1 MARRGVRSALLGRD
15 QINLSML
22 ADEVDP
28 AAPQAYVK
36 PGEVKFSKVE
46 HQVMLWDV
54 LTGSV
59 HEHLAVVRLQKVWR
73 RRRAGRLAEDHEFL
87 KYVDPASGEFYFT
100 KRDDPSYVTWSVPAV
115 VGGLDARRDD
125 AHGAEASP
133 RLAALL
139 PSHH

>member
-54 LTGSV
+54 LTGSLWV
-59 HEHLAVVRLQKVWR
+59 FL
-73 RRRAGRLAEDHEFL
+73 GR
-87 KYVDPASGEFYFT
+87 PAPMS
-100 KRDDPSYVTWSVPAV
+100 K
-115 VGGLDARRDD
+115 
-125 AHGAEASP
+125 
-133 RLAALL
+133 L
-139 PSHH
+139 PHSSF